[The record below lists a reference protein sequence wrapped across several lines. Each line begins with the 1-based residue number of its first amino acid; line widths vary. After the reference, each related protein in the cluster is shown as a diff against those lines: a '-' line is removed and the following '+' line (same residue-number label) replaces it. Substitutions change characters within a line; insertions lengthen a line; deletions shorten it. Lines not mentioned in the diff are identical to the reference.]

1 MSHREDAS
9 VALVVPSYPKHF
21 PQAVN
26 LAKSIARYVI
36 NSMMLYVATTD
47 AEREAFTAALAQ
59 ASTSAVS
66 LQDAANV
73 TVRTLWEA
81 CQCGADAGGDR
92 DFLAE
97 NERQLRAGGSGLMDK
112 FVMQS
117 SKKVLGAMCV
127 NARFVLFTDSESIFV
142 RQVDLAADALRLA
155 SWPRR
160 ILYDSPAR
168 PRNSDWR
175 RNIGSGVR
183 STALSTVEQ
192 FFNVSTGHRYYG
204 FSLGYYWLFS
214 RELVRDFLVYC
225 RRSRHGS
232 YWRSVLKLAVSNN
245 PLNDLVGSDPARVW
259 FGELAL
265 FVFMLHVHPKRANYL
280 PTDAQALLTTFVPRL
295 AVFQIEHLHCCVRKE
310 HHAGLARLYAS
321 LNGSWPVWMAD
332 TDPALHDGTLGLL
345 RSTKQIYLLTS
356 QQAGFVEYA
365 IGVGD
370 EWASSS
376 GRPSRGAR
384 QPAAADETASSQ
396 PQFCPTPEPDVALL
410 VGGMERGLLSEP
422 RMWLSLRRN
431 VLDQF
436 APRTSELLLFLKTF
450 EWQVGD
456 AWQPSSSRGSLL
468 RTSTATDEEA
478 ARRTWARALEVL
490 RPTAVEFANQS
501 EVDAL
506 QLRLSRCHKYTPGD
520 GIRPMLGYLHTLQQ
534 LWRLTTK
541 REKERGSPFE
551 VVMFMRPDMIHYF
564 SCGAHCLYEAPT
576 TVYHSV
582 GSDCAF
588 TVYAGGRDSLCG
600 QFSGLDFWW
609 LGPRRYAGYLGSSL
623 ARVLSCGR
631 AYVSNEHVLAEAL
644 SHAQKE
650 FGLRVRADAN
660 SYLGASVL
668 WRPAG
673 LPRSGVQGIG
683 TLARLNHTR
692 PLAELVYG
700 GQAGG
705 GGAGEGG
712 GGGGP
717 GAGALAP
724 PPSPTPAGWLGNLFK
739 GILG

>member
-9 VALVVPSYPKHF
+9 VALVVPTYPKHF

-26 LAKSIARYVI
+26 LAKSVARYVI

-59 ASTSAVS
+59 ASTPTVS

-127 NARFVLFTDSESIFV
+127 NARFVLLTDSESIFV

-245 PLNDLVGSDPARVW
+245 PLNDLVESEPARVW

-295 AVFQIEHLHCCVRKE
+295 AVFQTEHLHCCVRKE

-396 PQFCPTPEPDVALL
+396 SQFCPTPEPDVALL

-551 VVMFMRPDMIHYF
+551 TVMFMRPDKIHYF
-564 SCGAHCLYEAPT
+564 PAAPT
-576 TVYHSV
+576 ACTKHERRSTTLSARTAPSRSTPAAATRSAGNSRAWISGGSALDAMRDTLVQAWRGCSVAAARTSPTSMCLPKHSV
-582 GSDCAF
+582 THKKSLAYACGRTQTATWAQAF
-588 TVYAGGRDSLCG
+588 CGGR
-600 QFSGLDFWW
+600 
-609 LGPRRYAGYLGSSL
+609 PASL
-623 ARVLSCGR
+623 A
-631 AYVSNEHVLAEAL
+631 A
-644 SHAQKE
+644 
-650 FGLRVRADAN
+650 
-660 SYLGASVL
+660 ASK
-668 WRPAG
+668 A
-673 LPRSGVQGIG
+673 S
-683 TLARLNHTR
+683 ARLPGSTTR
-692 PLAELVYG
+692 GPWRSWSMVGKLAAAARAKAAVAAAQEQVHSRHHRRRPRLVGSATY
-700 GQAGG
+700 
-705 GGAGEGG
+705 
-712 GGGGP
+712 
-717 GAGALAP
+717 
-724 PPSPTPAGWLGNLFK
+724 SK
-739 GILG
+739 VC